1 MPLLVPAKSMPPL
14 TAKDSTVVPAP
25 NPELTA
31 VHETPSSVERNT
43 VPLLAPAKT
52 VLPLTSRKI
61 MDVFVNLIFEGI
73 QELPLSVERKIPVL
87 VSANRVLPLAARPRI
102 FVNPKFTAVHDDV
115 PLLVER
121 KTPFEVIINRLSPLA
136 RIREEKGRFNVK
148 YRVVVKSI
156 RSPVLTTGVHD
167 APLSVERRIPPGKVS
182 AKMFVPDTAKLTTEG
197 PSGPLVCSQTISGC
211 ICAWLFIGRQHQ
223 SHTMESMA
231 QTVRLTRREK
241 EGDKRIVLK
250 GKRR

>member
-148 YRVVVKSI
+148 Y
-156 RSPVLTTGVHD
+156 
-167 APLSVERRIPPGKVS
+167 
-182 AKMFVPDTAKLTTEG
+182 
-197 PSGPLVCSQTISGC
+197 
-211 ICAWLFIGRQHQ
+211 
-223 SHTMESMA
+223 
-231 QTVRLTRREK
+231 
-241 EGDKRIVLK
+241 
-250 GKRR
+250 